1 MRMTLSQNRDTSDPV
16 ELIYGDLNQY
26 VEYLNTGS
34 FDRVEKLNYLNDLT
48 KKLAD
53 SVSDVRPI
61 YEEIRFI
68 RQQVGRGQA
77 LVMREQVQKPEY
89 KTDCDQDNG
98 PSLDFF

>member
-1 MRMTLSQNRDTSDPV
+1 M
-16 ELIYGDLNQY
+16 
-26 VEYLNTGS
+26 
-34 FDRVEKLNYLNDLT
+34 
-48 KKLAD
+48 
-53 SVSDVRPI
+53 SDVRPI